1 MITALEHLAIASDD
15 SASLARWYC
24 EVLGFKMV
32 YASEKDR
39 IYFVSLPRG
48 DTLEIMASSGAAR
61 VDHAPKDPGLR
72 HIALEVDDFD
82 STYQELQAKGIVFQD
97 IITTPDGDRLVFFAD
112 PDGNLLH
119 LVWRR
124 RPFVK

>member
-24 EVLGFKMV
+24 DVLGFRM
-32 YASEKDR
+32 ALANDR
-39 IYFVSLPRG
+39 DRVYFVALPRG
-48 DTLEIMASSGAAR
+48 DMLEIMSSSGAAR
-61 VDHAPKDPGLR
+61 TEHAPKDPGLR

-82 STYQELQAKGIVFQD
+82 ATYRELHEKGIVFQD
-97 IITTPDGDRLVFFAD
+97 IVTTPDGDRLVFFPD

-119 LVWRR
+119 LVWRK
-124 RPFVK
+124 RPFAG